1 MPPGPGSGVPPGW
14 RRGLSGGNQHKAVFA
29 KWLTAEPSLVLLDDP
44 TGGVDVGAK
53 AEMHAIVRRLA
64 ADGKVV
70 RICST
75 DLAELAAVCDRVL
88 VLQRGRIRGELAG
101 DDLTE
106 HELLRAINEG
116 LVPGPQ

>member
-1 MPPGPGSGVPPGW
+1 MTS
-14 RRGLSGGNQHKAVFA
+14 LSGGNQQKAVFG
-29 KWLTAEPSLVLLDDP
+29 KWLTAEPSLVLLNDP
-44 TGGVDVGAK
+44 TRGVDVGAK

-64 ADGKVV
+64 AAGKVV
-70 RICST
+70 LICST

-101 DDLTE
+101 DDLAE

-116 LVPGPQ
+116 LVPGRQ